1 MLPAVL
7 FRDFC
12 LSRFFTSPS
21 EPVSTLWRQMRA
33 VRQEVHGHWLHLT
46 TLTTKLR
53 NCFDFFVK
61 WIEMYFRGVSGCYLS
76 KFSGLNVE
84 NNNRKRPERRSG
96 TLTKSH
102 AVSP

>member
-1 MLPAVL
+1 MSTAQAFKQTNRPA
-7 FRDFC
+7 
-12 LSRFFTSPS
+12 TSVTS
-21 EPVSTLWRQMRA
+21 YVAGRQGNKKKR
-33 VRQEVHGHWLHLT
+33 
-46 TLTTKLR
+46 LR